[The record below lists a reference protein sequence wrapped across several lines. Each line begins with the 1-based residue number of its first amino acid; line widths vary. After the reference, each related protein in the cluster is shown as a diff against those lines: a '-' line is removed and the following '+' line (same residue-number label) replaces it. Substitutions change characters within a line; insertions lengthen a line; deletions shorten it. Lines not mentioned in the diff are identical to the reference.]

1 MPGVARG
8 IDHLVIAVRDL
19 DAAGD
24 FYTQLGFTV
33 GARNRHPWGTE
44 NRIVQLDGAFLEL
57 VSVADETQIPPHGPR
72 RFSFG
77 AFVRDYLA
85 VREGF
90 AMLVLESRDAAA
102 DARQF
107 AASGVGDFEP
117 FFFER
122 RGRRPDGSETTVAFT
137 LAFARDAGALNIGFF
152 TCQHHHPEN
161 FWNAA
166 FQQHANGARSIGAV
180 VMAAENPTDHHIFLT
195 AFTGQRD
202 LHATSL
208 GVSAQLPR
216 GRFDIL
222 SPHACGSLYGLANA
236 PRDPALVAFTIAVD
250 DLPAVAARITAAGI
264 PSRSMGPRL
273 VVPPEA
279 AFGVAIAFD
288 EAEWI
293 AEA

>member
-1 MPGVARG
+1 MQGLARG
-8 IDHLVIAVRDL
+8 IDHLVLAVRDL

-24 FYTQLGFTV
+24 FYTHLGFTV

-44 NRIVQLDGAFLEL
+44 NRIVQLESSFLEL
-57 VSVADETQIPPHGPR
+57 VAVADEAQIPPHGSR

-85 VREGF
+85 LREGF

-102 DARQF
+102 DAQDF
-107 AASGVGDFEP
+107 AAAGIGDFEP

-137 LAFARDAGALNIGFF
+137 LAFARDAGAPAVGFF

-166 FQQHANGARSIGAV
+166 FQQHANGARRIGAA
-180 VMAAENPTDHHIFLT
+180 VMVADNPTDHHIFLT

-216 GRFDIL
+216 GRFEIL
-222 SPHACGSLYGLANA
+222 SPDACRSLYGLSDL

-250 DLPAVAARITAAGI
+250 DVDAVAARVTSAGI
-264 PSRSMGPRL
+264 PSRAVGQRL
-273 VVPPEA
+273 IVPPQA
-279 AFGVAIAFD
+279 AFGVAVAFEPVD
-288 EAEWI
+288 RS